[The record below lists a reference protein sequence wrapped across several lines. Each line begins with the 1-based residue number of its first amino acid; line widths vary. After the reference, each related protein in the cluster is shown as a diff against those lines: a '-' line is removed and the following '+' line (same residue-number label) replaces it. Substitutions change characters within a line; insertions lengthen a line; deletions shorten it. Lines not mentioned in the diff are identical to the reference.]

1 MKAFVIKNKEGKM
14 LCWHHI
20 AGYYFDHFNIKSL
33 FYMQFGTEKEIKA
46 VFKNKEFDNTDCR
59 IVPITIYEGDPLKL
73 ACEELKCR
81 DENKT
86 HAKLVIQQIK
96 NKWLGENVD
105 YKDWFIQQAK
115 EGEKDA

>member
-1 MKAFVIKNKEGKM
+1 MRAFVIKNKKGKY
-14 LCWHHI
+14 LSFSPI
-20 AGYYFDHFNIKSL
+20 EFNKDIRDAA
-33 FYMQFGTEKEIKA
+33 I
-46 VFKNKEFDNTDCR
+46 FKNTDLSQYCNNTSVILKDTKF
-59 IVPITIYEGDPLKL
+59 VPITIYEGDPLEL

-115 EGEKDA
+115 ESKDE